1 MRLPISIFILFF
13 FISNSYCQHE
23 KEDSLLISFAN
34 TFGITRH
41 FYPHKIKTYMLQNFL
56 AQNVNKLE
64 GKTLNEPEL
73 IKSIFQNSFSDI
85 RFSESRI
92 IPTPLSIEKPVYWQ
106 HLSCGPPTGF
116 FYKSV
121 IVNVDSLAF
130 IDNGLFLGKHIESE
144 TDSIHV
150 LFDCNSKTNSYQSAR
165 ISMYAYGW
173 DTGVETSDIFN
184 LSSPK
189 QGVSLNSFKNP
200 TNNVYFKL
208 FMNIHDTID
217 LDLFKIAVLT
227 YRNGICDTIFKH
239 AFNNLKVPSE
249 LSIGKH
255 HSTKITVSSTSLNI
269 KATNPSF
276 LNQLFPVNEDSLNYY
291 EYKLRDNLFAY
302 FPQKIDVK
310 NLKREIEYPDYD
322 ENDFKTIAKCALI
335 ETYCRIKYF
344 DPNLMFVQLNLDSLL
359 IALYHK
365 TNDCKSEYDVSNL
378 LSAFMVPLHDG
389 HASVSHPKTGPRQKC
404 LNFDVQFVKQRCYV
418 VRTENELFK
427 LGDEI
432 LSINHELPVN
442 YLNNKLKSEQGSYQ
456 KARQVAELFLMC
468 EDSTSIFHLEY
479 LSGKKRQVFESLPK
493 SPSAIG
499 IWAKNGKA
507 IKEIKKNVY
516 LIDLFYAQ
524 DSDIKKL
531 LTSSLKIKGIILDA
545 RKGIRV
551 EENILTYLTS
561 DSLFLP
567 IVKMPQYGLP
577 NQEGVTFMNHNENT
591 YKLGKNTHNVK
602 TVLITTPRNFST
614 HETFVHMAKQISS
627 LKTIGEP
634 TGGCNGVYNTF
645 RVIGGYEICFTGT
658 VVFKQSNEQLYNIG
672 FVPNVA
678 VTTSVSDIKKGRDS
692 DIRTAIKVLRR

>member
-1 MRLPISIFILFF
+1 MRLPISILLMYFF
-13 FISNSYCQHE
+13 VSNSYGQYT
-23 KEDSLLISFAN
+23 KKDSLLISFAN

-41 FYPHKIKTYMLQNFL
+41 FYPNKIKTYMLQNFL

-64 GKTLNEPEL
+64 GKTLDEPEL
-73 IKSIFQNSFSDI
+73 IKSIFQNSFPDI
-85 RFSESRI
+85 KFSEKPI
-92 IPTPLSIEKPVYWQ
+92 TPEPLPIDKPVYWQ
-106 HLSCGPPTGF
+106 HLSCGPPNGF

-130 IDNGLFLGKHIESE
+130 IDNGIFLGKHIESE
-144 TDSIHV
+144 TDSIRV
-150 LFDCNSKTNSYQSAR
+150 LFNCNSKTDSYQSAR

-173 DTGVETSDIFN
+173 DTGVETSSVFS
-184 LSSPK
+184 LSSPVE
-189 QGVSLNSFKNP
+189 GISVNSFRNA

-208 FMNIHDTID
+208 FMNIHNTID
-217 LDLFKIAVLT
+217 LNISKITVLT
-227 YRNGICDTIFKH
+227 YRNGVCDTAFKH
-239 AFNNLKVPSE
+239 TFNSLMVPSE
-249 LSIGKH
+249 LSVGKH
-255 HSTKITVSSTSLNI
+255 HSTKITASGNSLNI
-269 KATNPSF
+269 KATNPAF

-291 EYKLRDNLFAY
+291 EYKLKNNLYAY
-302 FPQKIDVK
+302 IPLKLDSL
-310 NLKREIEYPDYD
+310 NLKREIETSDYD
-322 ENDFKTIAKCALI
+322 ESDFKTIAKCALI

-344 DPNLMFVQLNLDSLL
+344 DPNLKFVRLNLDSLL
-359 IALYHK
+359 IDLYHK
-365 TNDCKSEYDVSNL
+365 TTDCKSEYDVSNL
-378 LSAFMVPLHDG
+378 ISAFLVPLRDG
-389 HASVSHPKTGPRQKC
+389 HASVSHPNTEPRKKC
-404 LNFDVQFVKQRCYV
+404 LNFDVRFVKQKCYV
-418 VRTENELFK
+418 IRTENEIVK
-427 LGDEI
+427 VGDEI
-432 LSINHELPVN
+432 LLINHQLPID
-442 YLNNKLKSEQGSYQ
+442 YLNEKIKSEQGSYQ

-479 LSGKKRQVFESLPK
+479 LSEKKRHVFESLPK

-499 IWAKNGKA
+499 IWAKKGKA
-507 IKEIKKNVY
+507 IQEIKKNVY

-524 DSDIKKL
+524 DSDIKTL
-531 LTSSLKIKGIILDA
+531 LTSSKKIKGIILDA

-551 EENILTYLTS
+551 EENILTYLTN

-614 HETFVHMAKQISS
+614 HETFVHMAKQIPS

-658 VVFKQSNEQLYNIG
+658 VVFKQSNEQLYNVG
-672 FVPNVA
+672 FIPNVT
-678 VTTSVSDIKKGRDS
+678 VTPSVSDIKKGRDS
-692 DIRTAIKVLRR
+692 DVRAAIKVIRK